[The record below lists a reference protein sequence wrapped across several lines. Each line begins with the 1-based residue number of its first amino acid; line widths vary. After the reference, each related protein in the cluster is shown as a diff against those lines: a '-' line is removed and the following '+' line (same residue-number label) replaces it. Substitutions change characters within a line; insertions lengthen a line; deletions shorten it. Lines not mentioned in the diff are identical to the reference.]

1 MIVTRFPPSP
11 TGFLHVGGLRTALYC
26 YLFARQNKGR
36 FILRIEDT
44 DQKRYVEGAVE
55 NLIRTL
61 HWAGLTYDEGPDIC
75 GPNGPYVQS
84 QRLDLYKKYAQ
95 ELLEKG
101 TSYYCFCPQ
110 ERLEKVRAEQAS
122 KKLPPKYDRHCLNLS
137 KKEVDAKL
145 SEKIPYVIRQK
156 IPGQESVLFHDHIR
170 DDVIFKTADLD
181 DQVLIKSDGYPTYH
195 LANVVDDHLM
205 EVTHVIRG
213 EEWLSSTPKH
223 ILLYQNFGWNVP
235 EFAHLPL
242 LLNKDRT
249 KLSKRQGHVAVED
262 YIAEGILPE
271 AMVNFIALLGWNPGN
286 TEQEIFTMDDLIAK
300 FSLEKVHKGGAIFD
314 LEKLAW
320 MNWQWRKRKFME
332 FVGDV
337 SEKSLQKAKAE
348 KLLELCLDHIPQEWQ
363 SNPEKLARALM
374 TVEEK
379 ILQDPKKVREYIHF
393 YFENFSVPENILLNP
408 KMGVTREN
416 ISQMLQAAHDE
427 LSKWDDFSSPDVLQ
441 KPLLSAVEKLGCKK
455 GQVLW
460 PVRVA
465 LTGEQFSPGVFETV
479 WVYGKDETL
488 EKLQKAMAGL

>member
-1 MIVTRFPPSP
+1 M
-11 TGFLHVGGLRTALYC
+11 
-26 YLFARQNKGR
+26 
-36 FILRIEDT
+36 
-44 DQKRYVEGAVE
+44 E

-61 HWAGLTYDEGPDIC
+61 KWAGLTYDEGPDIG

-95 ELLEKG
+95 ELLEKN
-101 TSYYCFCPQ
+101 TAYYCFCPP
-110 ERLEKVRAEQAS
+110 ERLEKVRAEMTA

-137 KKEVDAKL
+137 RKDIDLKL
-145 SEKIPYVIRQK
+145 TEKIPYVIRQK
-156 IPGQESVLFHDHIR
+156 IPDQESVMFHDHVR

-181 DQVLIKSDGYPTYH
+181 DQVLLKSDGYPTYH

-223 ILLYQNFGWNVP
+223 ILLYQDFGWNMP

-271 AMVNFIALLGWNPGN
+271 AMINFIALLGWNPGN
-286 TEQEIFTMDDLIAK
+286 TEQEVFTMEDLIAK

-314 LEKLAW
+314 TEKLAW
-320 MNWQWRKRKFME
+320 MNWQWRKKKYIKSVE
-332 FVGDV
+332 GVP
-337 SEKSLQKAKAE
+337 EKDLQKAKAE
-348 KLLELCLDHIPQEWQ
+348 KLLELCEAFLPLELKK
-363 SNPEKLARALM
+363 NREKLFRALM

-379 ILQDPKKVREYIHF
+379 ILQDPKKVLPHLHF
-393 YFENFSVPENILLNP
+393 YLENFEVPMDILLNP
-408 KMGVTREN
+408 KMGVTSEN
-416 ISQMLQAAHDE
+416 IKPTIQAAYDE
-427 LSKWDDFSSPDVLQ
+427 LSKWDDFSSPDAVK
-441 KPLLSAVEKLGCKK
+441 KPLLDAVEKMGCKK

-465 LTGEQFSPGVFETV
+465 LTGQQFSPGVFETV

-488 EKLQKAMAGL
+488 EKLKKTLENLSMILK